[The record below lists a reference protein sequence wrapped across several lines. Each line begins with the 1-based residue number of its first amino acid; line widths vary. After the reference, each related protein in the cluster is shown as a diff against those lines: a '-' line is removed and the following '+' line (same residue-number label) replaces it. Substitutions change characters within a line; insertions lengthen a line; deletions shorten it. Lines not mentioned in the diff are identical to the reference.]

1 MEVGAVSSILNGMQ
15 QGGDLTNGL
24 IALSEAQ
31 AAMNTQL
38 LVELFALKSA
48 TEIQEVA
55 ALALIQSAMGV
66 GQNIDTLA

>member
-1 MEVGAVSSILNGMQ
+1 MEVGAVSSIMNNMQ
-15 QGGDLTNGL
+15 QGGDLTDG
-24 IALSEAQ
+24 IAALSQAQ

-38 LVELFALKSA
+38 LMELFALKSA
-48 TEIQEVA
+48 TEMQEVA

>member
-1 MEVGAVSSILNGMQ
+1 MGAGAISSILSGMQ
-15 QGGDLTNGL
+15 QGGDPAGGV
-24 IALSEAQ
+24 IALTEAQ

-38 LVELFALKSA
+38 LVELFALKAA
-48 TEIQEVA
+48 TGIQEVA